1 MLTAC
6 GALASLS
13 VLFPGL
19 EHGTLLLGFS
29 LVAVAMGAG
38 LIAWPA
44 LAPAWSSQA
53 MIAMVTVLIALGVA
67 AGGKSSP
74 QVDDFE
80 VFYILVAIYSFYFF
94 PGRSGPAQVGFA
106 GLAYAA
112 VLWGDVSVSTGVAR
126 WATTM
131 AGMVVAGLMVRAMNR
146 EVDDLVGNLDATA
159 ARDPLTGILNRR
171 GLDERLGIELTR
183 ARRTGEPL
191 CVIAVDLDGLKQI
204 NDRHGHSAGDEALSL
219 AADVMGGQL
228 RDVDVL
234 ARTGGDEFVIL
245 LPNCDLDSGAT
256 IAESLRASVSTA
268 AEEES
273 WPATVS
279 LGVATGPPL
288 PLDPDGLT
296 NAADAALYRAKALGR
311 DRVARAG
318 RNELR
323 RALLAD

>member
-1 MLTAC
+1 MLAAC
-6 GALASLS
+6 GALASFS
-13 VLFPGL
+13 VLFPAL
-19 EHGTLLLGFS
+19 EHRALLLAFS
-29 LVAVAMGAG
+29 LAAVAMGAA

-44 LAPAWSSQA
+44 LAPSWSSQV
-53 MIAMVTVLIALGVA
+53 MIGMVTVLISLGLA
-67 AGGKSSP
+67 AGGKEGP
-74 QVDDFE
+74 QVGDLE
-80 VFYILVAIYSFYFF
+80 VFYVLVSIYAFYFF

-112 VLWGDVSVSTGVAR
+112 VLWGDVSLSAGLAR

-131 AGMVVAGLMVRAMNR
+131 TGMVVAGLMVRAMNR
-146 EVDDLVGNLDATA
+146 EVDDLVGDLDATA

-204 NDRHGHSAGDEALSL
+204 NDRHGHAAGDEALSL

-245 LPNCDLDSGAT
+245 LPNCNLDSGAA
-256 IAESLRASVSTA
+256 IAEDLRVTVATA

-273 WPATVS
+273 WPATIS

-288 PLDPDGLT
+288 PLDPEGMA

-311 DRVARAG
+311 NRVARAG

-323 RALLAD
+323 RALLPD